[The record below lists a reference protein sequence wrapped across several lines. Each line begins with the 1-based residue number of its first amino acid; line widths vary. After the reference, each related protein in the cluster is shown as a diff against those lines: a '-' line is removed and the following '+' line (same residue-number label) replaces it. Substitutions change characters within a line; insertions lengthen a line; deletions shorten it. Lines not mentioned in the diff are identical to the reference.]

1 MDYISRAA
9 LFAFYRICDW
19 WDGLNE
25 RTQSIICVAIL
36 ATVFAIGGMVEAS
49 APGGMYY

>member
-9 LFAFYRICDW
+9 MSAFYRTCDW
-19 WDGLNE
+19 WHGRDE
-25 RTQSIICVAIL
+25 RTQSIICVAIFAAL
-36 ATVFAIGGMVEAS
+36 FAIGGMVEAG